1 MDIKRTLGEGSVV
14 CVLIMR
20 AEGKALEKPVTQR
33 FSHQWLPVVVDLL
46 ERHSTN
52 EALSFSW

>member
-1 MDIKRTLGEGSVV
+1 M
-14 CVLIMR
+14 CVDNES
-20 AEGKALEKPVTQR
+20 EGKALEKPVAQR